1 MVSSG
6 IISDTPF
13 ISWLSFPNIS
23 LKSLAEKLLP
33 IKLGIA
39 LTMTVL
45 FPNASAS
52 KPSFLIYGASSLNF
66 CISSSVS
73 STVKGLNSPWLKRGF
88 RVYTVFLFFR
98 TLSFHGRHADLSR
111 NRSSPSSRIIYVSKA
126 CPTISAFISLSRSS
140 CTCGTG
146 TTAAGCIA
154 SVAFF
159 CSRGGLHP
167 GSLLFSLPFL
177 L

>member
-6 IISDTPF
+6 IISNTPF

-39 LTMTVL
+39 LTRTVL

-73 STVKGLNSPWLKRGF
+73 STVKGLNSPWLNGF
-88 RVYTVFLFFR
+88 SSVYCFFIFSNLI
-98 TLSFHGRHADLSR
+98 LSWA
-111 NRSSPSSRIIYVSKA
+111 A
-126 CPTISAFISLSRSS
+126 C
-140 CTCGTG
+140 
-146 TTAAGCIA
+146 
-154 SVAFF
+154 
-159 CSRGGLHP
+159 
-167 GSLLFSLPFL
+167 
-177 L
+177 